1 MLDGAFRSN
10 TIRRLRLDTTGGVRR
25 VRQRVIRLDEYQ
37 PRYCLRPPA
46 MAEVMPWDDG
56 PEITEVEDP
65 AALPSL
71 DR

>member
-1 MLDGAFRSN
+1 MLDGAFRSH
-10 TIRRLRLDTTGGVRR
+10 TIRRLRQDISGGVRR
-25 VRQRVIRLDEYQ
+25 LRQRVIRLEEHQ

-56 PEITEVEDP
+56 PEITEVDESS
-65 AALPSL
+65 ALSSL

>member
-1 MLDGAFRSN
+1 MLDGAFRSH
-10 TIRRLRLDTTGGVRR
+10 TIRGLGVDTTGGVRR
-25 VRQRVIRLDEYQ
+25 MRQRVIRIEEYQ

-56 PEITEVEDP
+56 PEITEVDDP
-65 AALPSL
+65 TPLPPL